1 MNDIAMLCYAMLYY
15 TILLH
20 YYVDLDDSVAA
31 SSPAPPEVA
40 DNPSPLE
47 VESSLGQLDDDPEEE
62 EPARADPT
70 AAEIVQ
76 AGVAQGQL
84 DVMTVPIDQRDLDV
98 TEEQLVQE
106 FVRDGCKC
114 DLGPS
119 RTPCSSSITMD
130 HLRAVRCQMADLTH
144 DELDLVVMGQVM
156 AGCFSS
162 ETFRKQERSRSFTI
176 FHHNGA
182 RICHHGLRALQGN
195 QGQLCGKQS
204 ATSCP
209 WQHTKGRIG

>member
-1 MNDIAMLCYAMLYY
+1 MTLLCYAMLCYAILYY
-15 TILLH
+15 TIPH

-40 DNPSPLE
+40 DNPGPLE
-47 VESSLGQLDDDPEEE
+47 VESSLGQLDYDPEEE
-62 EPARADPT
+62 EPARADST

-84 DVMTVPIDQRDLDV
+84 VVTTVPIDQRDLDV

-119 RTPCSSSITMD
+119 RTPCSSSITVD
-130 HLRAVRCQMADLTH
+130 HLRAVRCQVRWLT
-144 DELDLVVMGQVM
+144 
-156 AGCFSS
+156 
-162 ETFRKQERSRSFTI
+162 
-176 FHHNGA
+176 
-182 RICHHGLRALQGN
+182 
-195 QGQLCGKQS
+195 
-204 ATSCP
+204 
-209 WQHTKGRIG
+209 

>member
-15 TILLH
+15 TILH
-20 YYVDLDDSVAA
+20 YYVDLDDSAAA

-40 DNPSPLE
+40 DNPGPLE

-70 AAEIVQ
+70 TVEIML

-84 DVMTVPIDQRDLDV
+84 DVTTVPIDQRDLDV

-119 RTPCSSSITMD
+119 RTPCSSSITVN
-130 HLRAVRCQMADLTH
+130 HLQAVRCQMADLTH

-156 AGCFSS
+156 AGCFDVP
-162 ETFRKQERSRSFTI
+162 EAGEK
-176 FHHNGA
+176 
-182 RICHHGLRALQGN
+182 
-195 QGQLCGKQS
+195 
-204 ATSCP
+204 
-209 WQHTKGRIG
+209 